1 MRSYGRNR
9 LHREVLH
16 GIGSSRKEGPCRS
29 HTAQA
34 RGLAP
39 LPSSPSLQSSPAP
52 TPTLAAG
59 VEAEFHKLQQ
69 LWPIPRLPTSFLPQK
84 TAAAGR
90 GRERKGCNNNP
101 KNLFIS
107 AAPIF
112 TSKLNSRQLS
122 LSLAHNQM
130 IAQDSAEKG
139 CEAAEPASPPPVW
152 EGASHYT
159 EKEMHLFPE
168 AVWGRKSS

>member
-1 MRSYGRNR
+1 MLLEVAGRN
-9 LHREVLH
+9 
-16 GIGSSRKEGPCRS
+16 GPCRS

-52 TPTLAAG
+52 TPTLAAD

-69 LWPIPRLPTSFLPQK
+69 LWPIPRLATSFLPQK

-101 KNLFIS
+101 KLFHLSSPHIYQQAQFS
-107 AAPIF
+107 AA
-112 TSKLNSRQLS
+112 LS

-130 IAQDSAEKG
+130 IAQGSAEKG
-139 CEAAEPASPPPVW
+139 HEASEPTSPPPVW
-152 EGASHYT
+152 EAASRYT
-159 EKEMHLFPE
+159 EKNMHLFPE